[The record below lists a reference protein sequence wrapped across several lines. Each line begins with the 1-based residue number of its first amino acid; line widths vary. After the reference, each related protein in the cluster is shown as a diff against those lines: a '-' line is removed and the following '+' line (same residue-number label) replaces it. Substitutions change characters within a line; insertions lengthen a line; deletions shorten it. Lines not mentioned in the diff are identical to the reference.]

1 MEDQLHLGDDDSLV
15 VLRRAWEKA
24 LELLAPEIN
33 RPSFESFFRTARPI
47 ATDGATV
54 TIGAASELARIFL
67 QKYSELIKTALEANL
82 EGEIEIIFVNAPE
95 QQSKPE
101 QAQQKEPAKQPAR
114 SSISTLSEPLNEKYD
129 FPSFIEGPCNRL
141 AHAACIAVARRP
153 GKVYN
158 PLFLYGGSGL
168 GKTHLLQAIA
178 QRIIETQPAKQVAYV
193 SAETFT
199 FQYVSSLRDHRSEEF
214 RRKYRSIDVWLVDDV
229 QFLAAKERTKEEF
242 FHTFN
247 ALLQTGK
254 QIVISSDRAPRD
266 LQPVEERLRT
276 RFESGLVADLAPPD
290 FETRLAILQR
300 KADLEEAQVPKEVL
314 LEVAS
319 LIQTNVRALEG
330 ALVTLIAYGSLMK
343 TRLTPTT
350 AQEIIH
356 RYLIE
361 KKCTEL
367 TIDSVQ
373 RMTAQRFGVSV
384 EDLVSSARRK
394 ELITPRHVAMYLC
407 RELTAFPLAAIGK
420 AFGGRDHAT
429 IVHACGRVKKLLE
442 SDESFKQTVDQ
453 LADDLRAGRY

>member
-1 MEDQLHLGDDDSLV
+1 MDDQLRLEDDDALV
-15 VLRRAWEKA
+15 LLKQAWEKA
-24 LELLAPEIN
+24 LDLLAPEVN
-33 RPSFESFFRTARPI
+33 RPSFESFFKTARPI
-47 ATDGATV
+47 AADGDAV
-54 TIGAASELARIFL
+54 TIGAANELARIFL
-67 QKYSELIKTALEANL
+67 QKYHEMIKTAYEATL
-82 EGEIEIIFVNAPE
+82 GREIEIIFVTAPE
-95 QQSKPE
+95 EKSKAEPSR
-101 QAQQKEPAKQPAR
+101 QKEPPKEPPKSAV
-114 SSISTLSEPLNEKYD
+114 STISEPLNEKYD
-129 FPSFIEGPCNRL
+129 FDSFIVGPCNRL
-141 AHAACIAVARRP
+141 AHAACISVAKKP
-153 GKVYN
+153 GKAYN

-178 QRIIETQPAKQVAYV
+178 HTVLAAHPAKRVAYV

-199 FQYVSSLRDHRSEEF
+199 FQYVSSLRDHRSEDF
-214 RRKYRSIDVWLVDDV
+214 RRMYRGIDVWLVDDV
-229 QFLAAKERTKEEF
+229 QFLASKERTKEEF

-247 ALLQTGK
+247 ALLETGR
-254 QIVISSDRAPRD
+254 QIVISCDRAPRD
-266 LQPVEERLRT
+266 LQPVEERLRS

-290 FETRLAILQR
+290 LETRLAILQR
-300 KADLEEAQVPKEVL
+300 RAQAEEAQVPNDVL
-314 LEVAS
+314 LEVAT

-367 TIDSVQ
+367 TIDAIQ
-373 RMTAQRFGVSV
+373 RVTAQRFGVSTD
-384 EDLVSSARRK
+384 DLVSSARKK

-429 IVHACGRVKKLLE
+429 IVHACGRIRKLLGQDA
-442 SDESFKQTVDQ
+442 SLKQTVDQ